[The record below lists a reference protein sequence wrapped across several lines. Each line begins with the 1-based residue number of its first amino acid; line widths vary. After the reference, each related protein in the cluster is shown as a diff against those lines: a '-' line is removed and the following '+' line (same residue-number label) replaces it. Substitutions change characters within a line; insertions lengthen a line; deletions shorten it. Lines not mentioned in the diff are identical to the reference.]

1 MECATTRSTHLL
13 LLTNQQTGGD
23 SLGEML
29 VDGLQERSRLKMEEL
44 RRFTVD
50 NQEAANIGDLEKDSG
65 ITPGGEAQHPYRPPC
80 SGA

>member
-1 MECATTRSTHLL
+1 M
-13 LLTNQQTGGD
+13 TNQQMGGG

-50 NQEAANIGDLEKDSG
+50 SQEAANIGDLEKDSG
-65 ITPGGEAQHPYRPPC
+65 ITPGGEVQHPYRPPC